1 MLVTSKGKT
10 ESIKELVN
18 ASIQVLISALE
29 SGHSEV
35 LSAYLKAIAKFH
47 HYSFSNILLIATQ
60 KPNATRVAG
69 IYAWNQLGRRVKKGE
84 KGIMIFAPMLGR
96 RRKSEPETNS
106 DAKESDS
113 EKTYDLIAFRPVYVW
128 DVSQTEGKELPE
140 LETEVKGDVGSYL
153 ARLTDFT
160 IKQGIKLGFSEKI
173 APAKGMSYD
182 GAIRLL
188 PDLQPAEMFSTL
200 VHELSHEM
208 LHKRERRTL
217 TTKTVRE
224 TEAEAVAFVVC
235 NAIGLETG
243 NVSSDYIQL
252 YHGNAALLRESL
264 EIVQRTAS
272 VILGALSP
280 EGEQKRAN

>member
-1 MLVTSKGKT
+1 
-10 ESIKELVN
+10 
-18 ASIQVLISALE
+18 
-29 SGHSEV
+29 
-35 LSAYLKAIAKFH
+35 
-47 HYSFSNILLIATQ
+47 
-60 KPNATRVAG
+60 
-69 IYAWNQLGRRVKKGE
+69 
-84 KGIMIFAPMLGR
+84 MLGR
-96 RRKSEPETNS
+96 RRKSETETNS